1 MLLCLGK
8 CQFTLFWLSGGW
20 EKICQP
26 KGKNYSLLAS
36 SMVMFCLIASAT
48 PVLAQKR
55 AGEALE
61 ALEAGGEMTSIY
73 DLSPNTYYS
82 PASPSPET
90 SVSQLADIQPS
101 DWEFQA
107 LRSLSQRYDIIADY
121 SDSKYQG
128 DRAITRYEFAVALN
142 ALLTR
147 FEQSNTKATPQI
159 SSDDLAT
166 LKRLQQEYANELA
179 TLNNRL
185 DPLEVRA
192 ANLKANQFSATTKLS
207 GQTIFAFNAGGFGGK
222 RLFDP
227 TRKII
232 TRNDP
237 NTTLLYRAALDFNT
251 SFSGKDLLKVR
262 LDTGSNGSTDN
273 AAGVLEPN
281 FGSVLDFS
289 VKPLRNS
296 EFGIGRLYYTF
307 NPVKDVQVSLGTA
320 IVPTDFV
327 DRNRYA
333 NLNYSDFSTQALL
346 NNYILFP
353 INNQSSGAA
362 IAWTP
367 NNTLTLRAIY
377 VAADAA
383 NPSDRGQVEGLSP
396 LTTLLYPSEGGN
408 RGIFGDPNQ
417 GTVELEYA
425 PSQAFALRLQY
436 SGGNLF
442 DHRFDVFGANF
453 ELAVSRRLGIFGRYG
468 YGSYND
474 TAFGNIEPNYWMAGV
489 SLRNLFVPGAV
500 AGIAA
505 GQPFIESAVGNA
517 TQTNFEAFYNFPI
530 SESFGITPLVQVI
543 THPANQADNSTIMT
557 GTLRTVFSF

>member
-1 MLLCLGK
+1 MLPCLGI
-8 CQFTLFWLSGGW
+8 QSTLFWLSVGW
-20 EKICQP
+20 EKISQV
-26 KGKNYSLLAS
+26 KGKNYALLAS
-36 SMVMFCLIASAT
+36 STVIFCLIAPAT
-48 PVLAQKR
+48 PVLAQKIAGD
-55 AGEALE
+55 AGEAE
-61 ALEAGGEMTSIY
+61 GEKASIY
-73 DLSPNTYYS
+73 HPSPNTYYS
-82 PASPSPET
+82 PDSHSSET
-90 SVSQLADIQPS
+90 SVSQLADVQPS

-121 SDSKYQG
+121 PDSTYRG

-147 FEQSNTKATPQI
+147 FERSSDTKATAQI

-166 LKRLQQEYANELA
+166 LKRLQQEYATELA
-179 TLNNRL
+179 TLNSRL
-185 DPLEVRA
+185 DPLEVRV
-192 ANLKANQFSATTKLS
+192 ANLKANQFSPTTKLS
-207 GQTIFAFNAGGFGGK
+207 GQTIFAFNGGGFSGK

-227 TRKII
+227 TGKII
-232 TRNDP
+232 ARDDP
-237 NTTLLYRAALDFNT
+237 NTTLLYRTALDFNT
-251 SFSGKDLLKVR
+251 SFSGQDLLKVR

-408 RGIFGDPNQ
+408 RGIFGDPHQ

-442 DHRFDVFGANF
+442 DRRFDVFGANF
-453 ELAVSRRLGIFGRYG
+453 ELAVTRRLGIFGRYG

-474 TAFGNIEPNYWMAGV
+474 TAFKDIEPNYWMAGV